1 MVSKM
6 EVALTSLL
14 IIAIII
20 SGSGLYYI
28 ADLGSRMSRLEEA
41 IGIVTAPKRLIMGT
55 TDKIKVLDPAKC
67 YDFYTW
73 EVFNNIGEGLM
84 KYKPGTTELEMGIA
98 ESYNVSQN
106 GLNYTFRLR
115 SGLKFTDGKALN
127 ATAVKWSIDRVMRLG
142 LEPSWLVSAFVDHV
156 DVVDTLTVKFVLQ
169 NAISY
174 FIALLAT
181 PPYFPVSS
189 KSFPANETAEPTVGH
204 YGPYKIKNWVRDV
217 ELDLEA
223 NTDYYGIQPK
233 TNEFDVKFFA
243 DASSLRLAVETGEI
257 DVAWKTLRPTDVLDL
272 KARGVLTVEEV
283 PGPFIR
289 YIVCRCNQ
297 TPFDNVLLR
306 QAVAAAIDREA
317 ICTDVYKGTVEPLY
331 TMIPIGMWSHN
342 DTFLTE
348 YGEHNIT
355 KAREL
360 LTQAGYSETNKFEF
374 DLWYTPTHYGDLEA
388 DVATVIKAS
397 LEETGMMT
405 VTLKSAEWRTYAAD
419 YLMKGVM
426 PILLLGWYP
435 DYIDP
440 DDYTTVFLHSE
451 WSPSEGVF
459 YNNTQMDQWL
469 EKASVEINMTKRT
482 IFYEQVQELMAKDA
496 PVIPVFQ
503 GKLTAVFW
511 PNIRGVVLDP
521 TMILRYYLIYKE

>member
-14 IIAIII
+14 VIAIII

-28 ADLGSRMSRLEEA
+28 ADLGSRMTRLEEA
-41 IGIVTAPKRLIMGT
+41 IGIVTAQKPVIMGT
-55 TDKIKVLDPAKC
+55 TDKLSVLDPAKC

-84 KYKPGTTELEMGIA
+84 KYKPGTTDLEMGIA
-98 ESYNVSQN
+98 ESYNVSLD
-106 GLNYTFRLR
+106 GLSYTFRLR
-115 SGLKFTDGKALN
+115 SGLEFTDGEALN
-127 ATAVKWSIDRVMRLG
+127 ATAVKWSIDRVMRLN
-142 LEPSWLVSAFVDHV
+142 LEPAWLVSEFVDHV
-156 DVVDTLTVKFVLQ
+156 DVVNTLTVKFVLRK
-169 NAISY
+169 AVSY

-181 PPYFPVSS
+181 PTSFPVSS

-217 ELDLEA
+217 ELNLEA
-223 NTDYYGIQPK
+223 NPDYYGTQPK
-233 TNEFDVKFFA
+233 TKEFGIKFFA

-257 DVAWKTLRPTDVLDL
+257 DIAWKTLRPMDVLDL
-272 KARGVLTVEEV
+272 KAGGVLTVEEV

-306 QAVAAAIDREA
+306 QAVAAAVDRER
-317 ICTDVYKGTVEPLY
+317 ICTDVYKDTVEPLY

-355 KAREL
+355 KAREF
-360 LTQAGYSETNKFEF
+360 LTQAGYSETNKFAF

-388 DVATVIKAS
+388 DVAAVIKDN

-405 VTLKSAEWRTYAAD
+405 VTLKSAEWRTYVSD
-419 YLMKGVM
+419 YLMSGVM

-451 WSPSEGVF
+451 WSPSNGVF
-459 YNNTQMDQWL
+459 YNNTQMDQLL
-469 EKASVEINMTKRT
+469 EQASVNVTVSGRT
-482 IFYEQVQELMAKDA
+482 TLYNQVQMLMAKDA
-496 PVIPVFQ
+496 PVIPLFQ

-511 PNIRGVVLDP
+511 PNVRGVVLDP
-521 TMILRYYLIYKE
+521 TMILRYSLIYKE